1 MYIENYE
8 DKDEKTFIK
17 IVDNVLTVV
26 FNCFWGFLQ
35 STAINFHWKNV
46 DTYIQFNRKITLSYR

>member
-26 FNCFWGFLQ
+26 FNCFWGFF
-35 STAINFHWKNV
+35 TV
-46 DTYIQFNRKITLSYR
+46 DCNKFSLEKC